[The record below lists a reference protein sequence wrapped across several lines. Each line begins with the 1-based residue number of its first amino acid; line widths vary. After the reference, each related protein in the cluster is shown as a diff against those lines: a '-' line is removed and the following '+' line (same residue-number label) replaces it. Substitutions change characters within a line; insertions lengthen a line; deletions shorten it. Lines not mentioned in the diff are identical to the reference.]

1 MTGRTCGFGRHSLS
15 FAAAAAGSAGGRGMK
30 HRLEGLLQHALNRA
44 KEGGA
49 LKLESLPPLFF
60 EVPKDAAFG
69 DLASTVALGLARP
82 ERKPP
87 RAIAETIIAH
97 LEDPDG
103 LLAGIEIAGPGYLNF
118 RFSQRFWAECLRETE
133 RPDFARPELG
143 NNRRVLIEF
152 VSANPT
158 GPLHVGHGRGAVLGD
173 AVARLLAFAGFD
185 VTREYYVNDA
195 GKQVATLARSAYA
208 RLLQACGAPA
218 EVPEDG
224 YPGEYLRDLMRA
236 HRDELLAAIAEATG
250 HELPGVL
257 RGLASDPDREPD
269 EAAGE
274 AATSFL
280 QLGGDTAL
288 QVCGR
293 RSAEWLLEQIKDDM
307 RALHVEVDQF
317 VSERALHE
325 TGVVA
330 RALEQMA
337 ARGYVYE
344 QDGARWFRSEAFG
357 DEKDRVVQR
366 SDGELTYFAADIG
379 YHGEKL
385 ARGYDELI
393 DVWGADHHG
402 YVKRVAAAIQALG
415 YDPARFQVLL
425 VQLVRLT
432 RGGEPV
438 RMGKRT
444 GEFVTLREVVDE
456 VGPDAT
462 RFFFLMRKGDS
473 QLEFDLAL
481 AAKQSSE
488 NPVFYVQYAHARICT
503 LFRKAA
509 EEGAVVPPAA
519 AAALERLVEPEEQ
532 DVIRLLAQFPDV
544 VEDAAR
550 EREPHRIVFHL
561 IEIAAAFHRCYNRH
575 RILGVE
581 PALCG
586 ARLALAA
593 AVQRVVRLGLEL
605 LGVRA
610 PESM

>member
-1 MTGRTCGFGRHSLS
+1 MR
-15 FAAAAAGSAGGRGMK
+15 

-60 EVPKDAAFG
+60 EVPKDPAFG
-69 DLASTVALGLARP
+69 DLASTVALGLARG
-82 ERKPP
+82 ERKAP
-87 RAIAETIIAH
+87 RAIAEAIIAH
-97 LEDPDG
+97 IEDPEG
-103 LLAGIEIAGPGYLNF
+103 LLANIEIAGPGYLNF
-118 RFSQRFWAECLRETE
+118 RFSPRFWAQLLRDIEHPDFG
-133 RPDFARPELG
+133 RPDLG
-143 NNRRVLIEF
+143 QARRVLIEF

-173 AVARLLAFAGFD
+173 AVARLLAFAGYD

-208 RLLQACGAPA
+208 RLLQAYGVRA
-218 EVPEDG
+218 EIPEDG
-224 YPGEYLRDLMRA
+224 YPGDYLRELIVV
-236 HRDELLAAIAEATG
+236 HRDELLHDIAAVTGNEIPGLLRGAPPELAAGADEAIADAA
-250 HELPGVL
+250 
-257 RGLASDPDREPD
+257 ASY
-269 EAAGE
+269 
-274 AATSFL
+274 L
-280 QLGGDTAL
+280 QLAGDSAL
-288 QVCGR
+288 AVCGQR
-293 RSAEWLLEQIKDDM
+293 AAAWLLEQIKEDM
-307 RALHVEVDQF
+307 RAIAVEIDRF

-325 TGVVA
+325 AGIVG
-330 RALEQMA
+330 RALEDMA
-337 ARGYVYE
+337 GRGFIYE
-344 QDGARWFRSEAFG
+344 KDGARWFRSERFG

-379 YHGEKL
+379 YHGEKIS
-385 ARGYDELI
+385 RGYDELI

-402 YVKRVAAAIQALG
+402 YVKRVSAAIEALG
-415 YDPARFQVLL
+415 QDPDKFRVIL

-473 QLEFDLAL
+473 QLEFDLEL
-481 AAKQSSE
+481 ATRQSSE

-503 LFRKAA
+503 LFRKAG
-509 EEGAVVPPAA
+509 EEGAAVPNAA
-519 AAALERLVEPEEQ
+519 DADLEALVEPEEQ
-532 DVIRLLAQFPDV
+532 EVVRLLAQMADV
-544 VEDAAR
+544 VEDAAA

-561 IEIAAAFHRCYNRH
+561 IEIAGAFHRCYNRH

-581 PALCG
+581 PRLRD
-586 ARLALAA
+586 ARLYLAR
-593 AVQRVVRLGLEL
+593 AVQRVLQLGLGL

>member
-1 MTGRTCGFGRHSLS
+1 MR
-15 FAAAAAGSAGGRGMK
+15 

-60 EVPKDAAFG
+60 EVPKDSTFG
-69 DLASTVALGLARP
+69 DLASTVALGLARG
-82 ERKPP
+82 ERKAP
-87 RAIAETIIAH
+87 RAIAEAIIAH
-97 LEDPDG
+97 IEDPEG
-103 LLAGIEIAGPGYLNF
+103 LLAGVEIAGPGYLNF
-118 RFSQRFWAECLRETE
+118 RFSPRFWAQTLREIE
-133 RPDFARPELG
+133 RPDFGRPNIG
-143 NNRRVLIEF
+143 GGRRVLVEF

-173 AVARLLAFAGFD
+173 AVSRLLAFAGYD

-208 RLLQACGAPA
+208 RLLQAYGVRA
-218 EVPEDG
+218 EIPEDG
-224 YPGEYLRDLMRA
+224 YPGDYLRELIVA
-236 HRDELLAAIAEATG
+236 HRDELLHDIAAATG
-250 HELPGVL
+250 TEIPGLL
-257 RGLASDPDREPD
+257 RGAPADLAPGAD
-269 EAAGE
+269 EAVADAAASYLHLAGE
-274 AATSFL
+274 
-280 QLGGDTAL
+280 TA
-288 QVCGR
+288 QSVCGR
-293 RSAEWLLEQIKDDM
+293 RAAAWLLEQIKEDM
-307 RALHVEVDQF
+307 RAIAVEIDVF
-317 VSERALHE
+317 VSERALHDA
-325 TGVVA
+325 GVVG
-330 RALEQMA
+330 RALDEMA
-337 ARGYVYE
+337 ARGFIYE
-344 QDGARWFRSEAFG
+344 KDGARWFRSESFG

-385 ARGYDELI
+385 SRGYDELI

-415 YDPARFQVLL
+415 SDPEKFQVIL

-473 QLEFDLAL
+473 QLEFDLEL
-481 AAKQSSE
+481 ATRQSSE

-509 EEGAVVPPAA
+509 EEGVAVPDGAGA
-519 AAALERLVEPEEQ
+519 DLEALGEAEEQ
-532 DVIRLLAQFPDV
+532 EVVRLLAQMPDV
-544 VEDAAR
+544 IEDAAA
-550 EREPHRIVFHL
+550 EREPHRVVFHL
-561 IEIAAAFHRCYNRH
+561 IEIAGAFHRCYNRH

-581 PALCG
+581 PRVRD
-586 ARLALAA
+586 ARLYLAR
-593 AVQRVVRLGLEL
+593 AVQRVLQLGLEL